1 MPSVPH
7 NPQAHHRSHRQ
18 SVLREAWVAGSCASV
33 LSALALGWAGHREVR
48 SAAAPLNAVSHWR
61 WGRRALF
68 QRGIS
73 GHHTLLGFFIH
84 HCASVW
90 WAGLHAAV
98 RGRSPRAQ
106 QPAVVLAGAAATSA
120 IACVVDFQYTP
131 ERLTPGFEHHLS
143 RRALAGVYAM
153 FALGLAAGALAVRR
167 SAARAAAGLQDR
179 SHGL

>member
-73 GHHTLLGFFIH
+73 GRHTLLGFFIH

-120 IACVVDFQYTP
+120 TASTA
-131 ERLTPGFEHHLS
+131 S
-143 RRALAGVYAM
+143 S
-153 FALGLAAGALAVRR
+153 
-167 SAARAAAGLQDR
+167 SAARIRRFPDCLVTRTGLEPGTVRCRAPVEEIVSITAPPTPGRDGR
-179 SHGL
+179 R